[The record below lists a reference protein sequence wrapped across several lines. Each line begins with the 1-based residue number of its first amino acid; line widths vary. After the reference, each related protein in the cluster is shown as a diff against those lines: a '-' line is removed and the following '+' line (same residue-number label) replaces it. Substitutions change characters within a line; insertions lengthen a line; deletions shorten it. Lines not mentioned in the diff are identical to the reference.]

1 MKTILIV
8 DDERDITDVVA
19 ATLEDEGYRVLT
31 AHNGVDGLK
40 CLSGARPDMVIC
52 DFMMPLMDGATMC
65 QRVHD
70 DPRLK
75 DIPFVIV
82 SVMDEKV
89 IGRDFGTY
97 DGYIRKPFRMVALL
111 KLVGRLLGRQ
121 PETLERLKSPM

>member
-8 DDERDITDVVA
+8 DDERDVTDVLA

-65 QRVHD
+65 KRVHK
-70 DPRLK
+70 DPNFK
-75 DIPFVIV
+75 DIPFIIA
-82 SVMDEKV
+82 SVMDERA

-97 DGYIRKPFRMVALL
+97 DGYIRKPFRLVALVT
-111 KLVGRLLGRQ
+111 LVNSLLARQ
-121 PETLERLKSPM
+121 AETRAGLKSPM